1 MNERFKEL
9 RKALG
14 LTQSEFGKILGL
26 STSGV
31 SEIEAGRRK
40 VTEQHLIMLSNYKK
54 KIINIEWLRTGD
66 GEMFVKMDRE
76 AELMTWAGS
85 GLGSVDDSF
94 KKRFVKMLSELDD
107 RDWET
112 LEKIALKL
120 HNKED

>member
-85 GLGSVDDSF
+85 VLGSVDDSF

>member
-31 SEIEAGRRK
+31 SDIESGRRK

-54 KIINIEWLRTGD
+54 KIINTEWLRTGD

-85 GLGSVDDSF
+85 VLGSVDESF

>member
-31 SEIEAGRRK
+31 SDIESGRRN

-85 GLGSVDDSF
+85 VLGSVDDSF
-94 KKRFVKMLSELDD
+94 RKRFVKMLSELDD

>member
-26 STSGV
+26 STSGI

-85 GLGSVDDSF
+85 VLGSVDDSF

-120 HNKED
+120 YNKED

>member
-31 SEIEAGRRK
+31 SDIESGRRN

-85 GLGSVDDSF
+85 VLGSVDDSF

>member
-31 SEIEAGRRK
+31 SDIESGRRN

-85 GLGSVDDSF
+85 VLGSVDDSF
-94 KKRFVKMLSELDD
+94 KKRFVKMLSELND

>member
-31 SEIEAGRRK
+31 SDIESGRRK

-76 AELMTWAGS
+76 AELMTWAGLV
-85 GLGSVDDSF
+85 LGSVDDSF

>member
-9 RKALG
+9 RKVLG

-85 GLGSVDDSF
+85 VLGSVDDSF

>member
-54 KIINIEWLRTGD
+54 KIINIEWLRTGG

-85 GLGSVDDSF
+85 VLGSIDDSF

-120 HNKED
+120 HNEKG

>member
-85 GLGSVDDSF
+85 VLGSVDDSF

-112 LEKIALKL
+112 LEKIALRL

>member
-9 RKALG
+9 RKTLG

-85 GLGSVDDSF
+85 VLGSVDDSF

-120 HNKED
+120 YNKED

>member
-85 GLGSVDDSF
+85 VLGSVDDSF
-94 KKRFVKMLSELDD
+94 RKRFVKMLSELDD

-120 HNKED
+120 HNEKG